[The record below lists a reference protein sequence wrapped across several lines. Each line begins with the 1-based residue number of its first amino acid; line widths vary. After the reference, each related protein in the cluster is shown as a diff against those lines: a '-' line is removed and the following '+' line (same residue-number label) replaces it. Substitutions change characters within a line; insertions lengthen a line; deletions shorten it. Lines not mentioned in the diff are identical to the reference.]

1 MKFQETS
8 MRPIMKSLLLLATL
22 AVSTSGYAGEV
33 TRAMFTIGVDNR
45 EPVIMVDSIDSSSYT
60 SISFFTELQDLSGN
74 NITHQ
79 WTFNGD
85 VMFEKTFEV
94 KGPRWRR
101 CHVRKDLRSQR
112 AALAHLDQQ
121 DPDPFVDRHL
131 DRERARRRPHGL
143 EQQVLRVPIVS
154 PAPKKPPRPIA
165 GFSYVWTIVSD
176 RFVALAKTPL
186 DRPYLVF

>member
-94 KGPRWRR
+94 KGPRWRIWTS
-101 CHVRKDLRSQR
+101 KT
-112 AALAHLDQQ
+112 
-121 DPDPFVDRHL
+121 
-131 DRERARRRPHGL
+131 
-143 EQQVLRVPIVS
+143 
-154 PAPKKPPRPIA
+154 APKKTPRPIA
-165 GFSYVWTIVSD
+165 GFSYVWIILSD

>member
-1 MKFQETS
+1 

-22 AVSTSGYAGEV
+22 AVSSSGYAGEV

-94 KGPRWRR
+94 KGPRWR
-101 CHVRKDLRSQR
+101 
-112 AALAHLDQQ
+112 
-121 DPDPFVDRHL
+121 
-131 DRERARRRPHGL
+131 
-143 EQQVLRVPIVS
+143 
-154 PAPKKPPRPIA
+154 
-165 GFSYVWTIVSD
+165 VWTSKTLIPSWIGTWVVNVLDDD
-176 RFVALAKTPL
+176 RTVLSSKSFE
-186 DRPYLVF
+186 YQ

>member
-94 KGPRWRR
+94 KGPRWRIWTSKTLIPSWIGTWT
-101 CHVRKDLRSQR
+101 VNV
-112 AALAHLDQQ
+112 LD
-121 DPDPFVDRHL
+121 DDRT
-131 DRERARRRPHGL
+131 
-143 EQQVLRVPIVS
+143 VLS
-154 PAPKKPPRPIA
+154 SKS
-165 GFSYVWTIVSD
+165 FEYQ
-176 RFVALAKTPL
+176 
-186 DRPYLVF
+186 

>member
-94 KGPRWRR
+94 KGPRWR
-101 CHVRKDLRSQR
+101 
-112 AALAHLDQQ
+112 
-121 DPDPFVDRHL
+121 PDPFVDRHL

>member
-1 MKFQETS
+1 

-94 KGPRWRR
+94 KGPRWR
-101 CHVRKDLRSQR
+101 
-112 AALAHLDQQ
+112 
-121 DPDPFVDRHL
+121 
-131 DRERARRRPHGL
+131 
-143 EQQVLRVPIVS
+143 
-154 PAPKKPPRPIA
+154 
-165 GFSYVWTIVSD
+165 VWTSKTLIPSWIGTWTVNVLDND
-176 RFVALAKTPL
+176 RVVLSSKSFE
-186 DRPYLVF
+186 YQ